1 MKRYIKEMLETYTGR
16 DLSPWHMPGHKRRP
30 VLGGLWDDVFRLD
43 VTEVPGTDDLHRA
56 TGPILESEQ
65 AAADMVG
72 AAYAHYLVG
81 GSTAGILAAIG
92 ATAMLWRED
101 LYRNHAWRPAWM
113 TDSEDTQEP
122 ASESDSSSASED
134 DPTEQLFDWMAP
146 GAAKKEVSFEKIRTE
161 LDALTPIFLVGA
173 NCHLSVHHGLRL
185 AGAEMI
191 MLRTENDSDYGPIS
205 SEELLRVLSE
215 EVKDLRRVAGCI
227 ITSPTYGGSL
237 SPLGELHAV
246 LEVYGIRM
254 IVDEAHGAH
263 LPFSSELAGFSG
275 ISCGADYVIA
285 SLHKTLPALTQ
296 TAVLYVG
303 GDRREE
309 PDPNEDYHVSMI
321 DEQGKVMARR
331 EICIHSELSVFQSSS
346 PSYILMLSAEE
357 ALAWADENR
366 EKIDTYVRRMWDFRE
381 ELREA
386 LSALKL
392 VQYGADQDPSRMVLT
407 VAPEF
412 FAGWQAV
419 IEESRNLAD
428 RLKGGYD
435 KEAYDRYFE
444 QNHIM
449 ESCCRGTQMARWLEQ
464 ETGIVVEL
472 AGFSEMI
479 LISTVCDEESDLQRL
494 KESLISLDRWI
505 MEKRD
510 TECAAIQ
517 RQIESVRA
525 ELEARETELLSEKT
539 KFCEDKRKSVGIG
552 NEKKRRRRRK
562 RESASGMEVRKRREP
577 NADVEERP
585 ESNVEQERVTGP
597 APGIGSPRLPKVGDF
612 VQRDIYVYPP
622 GVPIVRAGQRV
633 TEEALRRLQEEQ
645 AAGRRIYGL

>member
-16 DLSPWHMPGHKRRP
+16 DLSPWHMPGHKRKP

-56 TGPILESEQ
+56 TGAILESEQ

-81 GSTAGILAAIG
+81 GSTAGILAAIA
-92 ATAMLWRED
+92 ATVALWRED
-101 LYRNHAWRPAWM
+101 LYRTHDWSDASEPDSDS
-113 TDSEDTQEP
+113 TPESSSED
-122 ASESDSSSASED
+122 A
-134 DPTEQLFDWMAP
+134 PTEKLFDWMAP
-146 GAAKKEVSFEKIRTE
+146 GAEEKEVLHEDSFEEIRDE
-161 LDALTPIFLVGA
+161 RDGLVPIFLVGEY
-173 NCHLSVHHGLRL
+173 CHLSVHHGIRLVDAETITLR
-185 AGAEMI
+185 AEGNS
-191 MLRTENDSDYGPIS
+191 EYGPIS
-205 SEELLRVLSE
+205 SGELLRVLSE
-215 EVKDLRRVAGCI
+215 EVEDPRRVAGCI
-227 ITSPTYGGSL
+227 ITWPTYGGSL

-263 LPFSSELAGFSG
+263 LPFFSELSGFSG

-285 SLHKTLPALTQ
+285 SLHKTLPAMTQ

-309 PDPNEDYHVSMI
+309 PDPNEDYHESML
-321 DEQGKVMARR
+321 DEQGKVMTRR
-331 EICIHSELSVFQSSS
+331 ELMIGRELSVFQSSS

-366 EKIDTYVRRMWDFRE
+366 EKIDAYVRRMWDFRE
-381 ELREA
+381 ELSEA
-386 LSALKL
+386 LSALEL
-392 VQYGADQDPSRMVLT
+392 VQYGEDQDPSRLVLT
-407 VAPEF
+407 VAPGFLAE
-412 FAGWQAV
+412 WQTG
-419 IEESRNLAD
+419 IEELRELD
-428 RLKGGYD
+428 DQLKGGYD
-435 KEAYDRYFE
+435 KEVYDRYFKQKE
-444 QNHIM
+444 IL

-464 ETGIVVEL
+464 ETGIVVE
-472 AGFSEMI
+472 FSGQREMI

-494 KESLISLDRWI
+494 KAALVSLDHWI
-505 MEKRD
+505 TEKKQ
-510 TECAAIQ
+510 TECAEIK
-517 RQIESVRA
+517 RQIDSVRA
-525 ELEARETELLSEKT
+525 ELEAKKAEQISDKT
-539 KFCEDKRKSVGIG
+539 KSRDDEKSVSTG

-562 RESASGMEVRKRREP
+562 KESASDTEVQKCRES
-577 NADVEERP
+577 NVDVEERR
-585 ESNVEQERVTGP
+585 ESNVEAVRMPGSVS
-597 APGIGSPRLPKVGDF
+597 GIGEPRLPRVGDF

-633 TEEALRRLQEEQ
+633 TEEALRRLQEER